1 MSLSWKGKGG
11 IDNPNF
17 FKNLNVNTL
26 VCSNFSLN
34 GQYVGTFNVSGG
46 LAVSANAIIN
56 NLSISNG
63 LRVTGNTQL
72 GNLVATNANLSNNL
86 TVVGNTVLYQPLYL
100 VGVNGQ
106 GINSSGLGNM
116 YLIGDKTGIGI
127 NTINP
132 QATLDIYGARPQLI
146 SVFADVSSTR
156 NILARNQNNYG
167 ITLSADNSGSY
178 IDFYSS
184 DLSINSTTDRGISN
198 GRIAYNPMG
207 IISLDVSSVQSM
219 GPLTIRPFEHGANTN
234 NNFFLQPSTTGNAI
248 NIVGEDASSI
258 SFLAFQ
264 NNSSSTGWL
273 IGGGGYPTDTTR
285 SLKTSG
291 YMSNGGQYVPIETVV
306 SGNSTVLNRAT
317 FGINTYAPTTEKYV
331 MDING
336 PLRLH
341 HNEITLCRTVP
352 FQIVSMS
359 FSPINPLNGIVV
371 GTKKMADVSG
381 NNYYSAY
388 YTLNGGQSWTESILT
403 FGLSHPGDL
412 TFKALYYNATNILLY
427 SSLSFVIHSADN
439 GQTWTPLSPLPTLP
453 SNYNTLM
460 PSIYATSS
468 AIYFSY
474 LISDSTIYY
483 SQLPPT
489 TYSTITSTISVTAS
503 HGYNSLMF
511 LAGSGIETYSIT
523 SSPVRQHTYTSAIA
537 YNAIQSISGLVI
549 AAGTNGISYSYND
562 GATWTDVV
570 LSGNMTSVS
579 IYSVLYAMVVGD
591 AGEIYYTVNGG
602 QSWTIVN
609 QCIIA
614 GMGND
619 QLIFPTTTTN
629 NYSGVYISDVD
640 TFIFSA
646 VTQLAIDNSS
656 VYGNTNLINCYFPPL
671 LNPNSHSSLLDLSGN
686 MTVDGIINGN
696 SIQSNSSINHLYDN
710 DISSTLNIGGSKTT
724 NVISNVLDASFAIF
738 RNGVFLLSNV
748 SGTSIYMSHDANIN
762 GNINMIDPSNSHIH
776 TSYIDD
782 ISGVINIGTGLGQ
795 KRIVIGSIGD
805 DIIMAGNVTQT
816 NVAELLVS
824 ANTFVVNDESVYL
837 AANSGMEIYESGNVS
852 AGYIL
857 TTLDRSGYKFKSP
870 ASTNV
875 ISVDVSNL
883 TITNGS
889 LEQLVS
895 IVPYSG
901 TDGDTPEYTIRNSTI
916 DAANVMLYDHTLS
929 VDPSTNVIPNSIVSL
944 KNISAANLYSQ
955 GDISGATL
963 HITGNITG
971 GNVVSATTGSFS
983 SNITAAN
990 LYSLGDISG
999 ATLHTTGNITGG
1011 NVVSAITGS
1020 FSANVTAANLY
1031 SQGDISGATLHTTG
1045 NITGGNVISAITG
1058 SFSANVTAANLYS
1071 LGDISGAT
1079 LHISGNITGG
1089 NVVLAMTGSFSAN
1102 VVAANLYSMGDISG
1116 ATLHTTGN
1124 ITGGNVVSA
1133 ITGSFSANV
1142 TAANLYS
1149 LGDISGATLHTTGN
1163 ITGGNV
1169 VSATTGSFSANVTA
1183 ANLYSLGDIS
1193 GATLHTTGNIT
1204 GGNVVSATTGS
1215 FSANVTAANLYSLGD
1230 ISGAT
1235 LHTTGNIT
1243 GGNVVSA
1250 TTGSFSANVTAANLY
1265 SLGDISGASLHVS
1278 ANITGGN
1285 IYSFGDIS
1293 GATLHISGNISG
1305 GNVVSATTGSF
1316 SANVTAVNLYS
1327 LGDISG
1333 ATLHTTGNITGGNVV
1348 SATTGSFSANV
1359 TAANLYSLGDISG
1372 ATLHTTGN
1380 ITGGNV
1386 VSATT
1391 GSFSANVTAANLYSL
1406 GDISGAS
1413 LHVSA
1418 NITGGN
1424 IYSFGDISGTTLH
1437 ISGNISGGNVVS
1449 ATTGSFSANV
1459 VAANLYSLG
1468 DISGA
1473 TLHTTGNIT
1482 GGNVVSATT
1491 GSFSANVTAANLYSL
1506 GDISGTSLHVSANI
1520 TGGNVYSIGDISG
1533 ASLHISGNIFGGNI
1547 ISATTGSY
1555 SANVTAANLYS
1566 LGDISGATLHTTGNI
1581 TGGNVV
1587 SATTGSF
1594 SANVTAANLYSLGDI
1609 SGATLHISGNI
1620 TGGNVQTSGDISGA
1634 TLHISGNITGG
1645 NVVSATTGSYSAN
1658 VTAANLYS
1666 LGDISGATLHISGNI
1681 TGGNVVS
1688 ATTGT
1693 YSANVTA
1700 ANLYSIGDISG
1711 ATLHISGNITGG
1723 NVVSATTGSYSAN
1736 VTAANLYSLGDISGA
1751 SVHTTGNINGG
1762 NVVSLFDVSSATVH
1776 TTTASITNIN
1786 NISTIT
1792 ANFVQIGNGLTTY
1805 TSSTLPSFIAG
1816 YSTTTLIIAQLPDSD
1831 ATNIGFICVLFNTSG
1846 VSGPNLRITTPTSS
1860 IRYNNTWPAAA
1871 TTESNGNLITLAPG
1885 QSVRLLSA
1893 PTVWMVI

>member
-1102 VVAANLYSMGDISG
+1102 V
-1116 ATLHTTGN
+1116 
-1124 ITGGNVVSA
+1124 
-1133 ITGSFSANV
+1133 
-1142 TAANLYS
+1142 
-1149 LGDISGATLHTTGN
+1149 
-1163 ITGGNV
+1163 
-1169 VSATTGSFSANVTA
+1169 
-1183 ANLYSLGDIS
+1183 
-1193 GATLHTTGNIT
+1193 
-1204 GGNVVSATTGS
+1204 
-1215 FSANVTAANLYSLGD
+1215 
-1230 ISGAT
+1230 
-1235 LHTTGNIT
+1235 
-1243 GGNVVSA
+1243 
-1250 TTGSFSANVTAANLY
+1250 TAANLY

-1316 SANVTAVNLYS
+1316 SANVTAV
-1327 LGDISG
+1327 
-1333 ATLHTTGNITGGNVV
+1333 
-1348 SATTGSFSANV
+1348 
-1359 TAANLYSLGDISG
+1359 NLYSLGDISG

>member
-1031 SQGDISGATLHTTG
+1031 S
-1045 NITGGNVISAITG
+1045 
-1058 SFSANVTAANLYS
+1058 
-1071 LGDISGAT
+1071 
-1079 LHISGNITGG
+1079 
-1089 NVVLAMTGSFSAN
+1089 
-1102 VVAANLYSMGDISG
+1102 
-1116 ATLHTTGN
+1116 
-1124 ITGGNVVSA
+1124 
-1133 ITGSFSANV
+1133 
-1142 TAANLYS
+1142 
-1149 LGDISGATLHTTGN
+1149 
-1163 ITGGNV
+1163 
-1169 VSATTGSFSANVTA
+1169 
-1183 ANLYSLGDIS
+1183 LGDIS

-1316 SANVTAVNLYS
+1316 SANVTAV
-1327 LGDISG
+1327 
-1333 ATLHTTGNITGGNVV
+1333 
-1348 SATTGSFSANV
+1348 
-1359 TAANLYSLGDISG
+1359 NLYSLGDISG

-1688 ATTGT
+1688 ATTGSYSANVTAANLYSLGDISGATLHISGNITGGNVVSATTGT